1 MATESMIILRNKL
14 AKKLYETGILYLKMD
29 EFDPARMS
37 FNRVLDDYYDT
48 DIVQEVHVG
57 VVKSFLLE
65 NKTELAKE
73 YWLNKGQDDVVND
86 QLIDEINQLFSKA
99 EK

>member
-1 MATESMIILRNKL
+1 
-14 AKKLYETGILYLKMD
+14 MD
-29 EFDPARMS
+29 EFEPARMS
-37 FNRVLDDYYDT
+37 FNRVLADFYDT
-48 DIVQEVHVG
+48 DIVQEVHIG

-65 NKTELAKE
+65 KKTGLAKE
-73 YWLNKGQDDVVND
+73 YWLNKGQGDVVND

>member
-1 MATESMIILRNKL
+1 
-14 AKKLYETGILYLKMD
+14 MD
-29 EFDPARMS
+29 EFEPARMS

-48 DIVQEVHVG
+48 DIVQEVQIG

-65 NKTELAKE
+65 KKTGLAKE

>member
-1 MATESMIILRNKL
+1 LRKKL

-29 EFDPARMS
+29 EFEPARMS

-48 DIVQEVHVG
+48 DVIQEVHIG
-57 VVKSFLLE
+57 IIKSFLME
-65 NKTELAKE
+65 KKIDLAKE
-73 YWLNKGQDDVVND
+73 YWLNKGQDDIVKD
-86 QLIDEINQLFSKA
+86 QLIDEIKKLFLKV

>member
-1 MATESMIILRNKL
+1 
-14 AKKLYETGILYLKMD
+14 
-29 EFDPARMS
+29 MS

-48 DIVQEVHVG
+48 DIVQEVHIG

-65 NKTELAKE
+65 KKTGLAKE
-73 YWLNKGQDDVVND
+73 YWFNKGQNDVVNN